1 MDEDIVVGRVADAP
15 ANHAD
20 CKGKGGYGSDKILI
34 AD

>member
-20 CKGKGGYGSDKILI
+20 CKSEGRYGSDQVL
-34 AD
+34 